1 MVGAAAPVDPG
12 RKGPAPYAAIGFDWQ
27 WALFNGSRVGYV
39 ATHNEKHPP
48 LMTGSMDDT
57 RLKLMEAI
65 ARKKLVTAQYNGQ
78 TLTLAPHLLFERRG
92 DLFISALNLNKSWRS
107 DEEPR
112 LGHFKLGGLASIELS
127 EEGFE
132 PLPGFE
138 AAPPREE
145 DTPLLGV

>member
-1 MVGAAAPVDPG
+1 
-12 RKGPAPYAAIGFDWQ
+12 
-27 WALFNGSRVGYV
+27 
-39 ATHNEKHPP
+39 
-48 LMTGSMDDT
+48 MDDT

-65 ARKKLVTAQYNGQ
+65 ARKRLVTAHYNGQ
-78 TLTLAPHLLFERRG
+78 VLTLAPHLLFERRG

-107 DEEPR
+107 DEDPR

-127 EEGFE
+127 EEEFT

>member
-1 MVGAAAPVDPG
+1 M
-12 RKGPAPYAAIGFDWQ
+12 
-27 WALFNGSRVGYV
+27 N
-39 ATHNEKHPP
+39 
-48 LMTGSMDDT
+48 DT

-65 ARKKLVTAQYNGQ
+65 ARKRLVTAHYNGQ
-78 TLTLAPHLLFERRG
+78 VLTLAPHLLFERHG

-127 EEGFE
+127 EDEFA

-138 AAPPREE
+138 PAPPREE
-145 DTPLLGV
+145 LAFLALQWFRYPAGRVVVFDKGRSARAAAWSRRSVKWRRLDRPVSASVRLRCS

>member
-1 MVGAAAPVDPG
+1 
-12 RKGPAPYAAIGFDWQ
+12 
-27 WALFNGSRVGYV
+27 
-39 ATHNEKHPP
+39 
-48 LMTGSMDDT
+48 MDDT

-78 TLTLAPHLLFERRG
+78 VLTLAPHLLFERRG

-112 LGHFKLGGLASIELS
+112 LGHFKLGGLAGIALS
-127 EEGFE
+127 DDGFD
-132 PLPGFE
+132 PLPGFD
-138 AAPPREE
+138 AGPPREE